1 MRQWISHSYLA
12 KLYADFRSLF
22 VLVILLIAGTV
33 FQALKSREEFPFL
46 LYGMYSLPENPK
58 SDYVA
63 YSIVLEGKEVVY
75 ASLWDAQR
83 ELIQSPLSH
92 WVPLLDSPSLS
103 AINAENYKAW
113 LLRYASDMRMT
124 EENKMEVYQL
134 TCAYN
139 AAGLPTVKDR
149 KLLFTYLADGTR

>member
-1 MRQWISHSYLA
+1 MRQWILHSYLA
-12 KLYADFRSLF
+12 KLYADFRLLF
-22 VLVILLIAGTV
+22 LLVIILIAGTV
-33 FQALKSREEFPFL
+33 FQALKSREEFPLL
-46 LYGMYSLPENPK
+46 LYGMYSLPEKPK

-92 WVPLLDSPSLS
+92 WVPLLESQSLS
-103 AINAENYKAW
+103 ATDAEKYKAW
-113 LLRYASDMRMT
+113 LFRYASDMRMT
-124 EENKMEVYQL
+124 EEYRMEVYRL
-134 TCAYN
+134 SCIYN
-139 AAGLPTVKDR
+139 TAGLPTVTDR